1 MTQPAIRNSW
11 TKTALR
17 RVRSLPPETR
27 EAIVAAI
34 PENVQNTV
42 RRGRDADW
50 IPLDDAVVVAEAI
63 ADALGDEG
71 MVDFWAELIADS
83 YAGGLFRQ
91 LVAKAIN
98 IGSDGTRLLKLAPQA
113 WALSSRDCG
122 VVVTEKSDTGIS
134 VRSQDFPA
142 AVLRSAAFDA
152 LFRGALTAMGAF
164 GKQRPK
170 IETDHGDEGFVYLVR
185 VPGSA

>member
-17 RVRSLPPETR
+17 RARSLPPETR
-27 EAIVAAI
+27 ESIVAAI
-34 PENVQNTV
+34 PEDVQNKV

-50 IPLDDAVVVAEAI
+50 IPLEEAVVVAEAI
-63 ADALGDEG
+63 ATALGDEG

-134 VRSQDFPA
+134 VRSQDFPE
-142 AVLRSAAFDA
+142 AVRRS
-152 LFRGALTAMGAF
+152 LSVSGPGWGARTCGRLM
-164 GKQRPK
+164 RP
-170 IETDHGDEGFVYLVR
+170 R
-185 VPGSA
+185 VLLAD

>member
-17 RVRSLPPETR
+17 RVRSLPPDVR

-34 PENVQNTV
+34 PPELQNEV
-42 RRGRDADW
+42 RRGRDTDW
-50 IPLDDAVVVAEAI
+50 IELDKAVTVAEAI
-63 ADALGDEG
+63 AAGLGDEG

-113 WALSSRDCG
+113 WGLSSRDCG
-122 VVVTEKSDTGIS
+122 VVVTEKTETGVT
-134 VRSQDFPA
+134 VRSQDFPE
-142 AVLRSAAFDA
+142 AVLRSGAFDA

-164 GKQRPK
+164 GKRRPE
-170 IETDHGDEGFVYLVR
+170 IITAHGDEGFVYQVR
-185 VPGSA
+185 VPESQ